1 MIDLLKKIH
10 PRIIYILSIFGLFIN
25 TYFNCD
31 YSLTPIQ
38 EINVENFHRNWQ
50 YISGAIFIPF
60 IISLVIKSIIH
71 IIELIKKKDFPKYY
85 HWVILLSILIY
96 ILFFDY
102 PPIPIHKL

>member
-10 PRIIYILSIFGLFIN
+10 PSIIYILSIFGLFIN

-50 YISGAIFIPF
+50 YISGIFIPF